1 MQSHHPGAQPGN
13 RRNATRREFLGAA
26 SATVLG
32 AIAGE
37 RLAIAAEMGKPDK
50 NLEHSS
56 SETTINGKSSRS
68 EVRGIFAF
76 DPGIDAEKFAVS
88 CREWGIRQAILPPS
102 FFRDDKMVRAL
113 ERNHLGLWL
122 NLPVFYNPEYLE
134 QHPEHYAIT
143 NNGRK
148 AIHDWCHFVCPSRK
162 EYQDKFVRDMSA
174 TLSKLRPDIV
184 SLDFIRHF
192 VFWEAVDLRGNP
204 DAIEDGCYC
213 PLCLGE
219 FERFSG
225 ERVNRNQ
232 PAVHIHSSM
241 KRAWGDWKCDQIAKT
256 AEMLFDEIR
265 TLAKDAL
272 ISIKTVPWRES
283 DLNGAIRSSAGQDVP
298 RLTRK
303 VDMTAPMAFT
313 QVLGLGPAWKRE
325 LLKYVQQITGKP
337 VLSYVQTERLIR
349 PEEIT
354 AAQFESELKAS
365 LSPEWAGIVVF
376 EYQQLVADPAK
387 AVILKKH
394 LRG

>member
-1 MQSHHPGAQPGN
+1 VFEVKKEIPMS
-13 RRNATRREFLGAA
+13 ATRREFLGAA

-37 RLAIAAEMGKPDK
+37 RLAIVAEMGKPDK
-50 NLEHSS
+50 NMEHSS
-56 SETTINGKSSRS
+56 SETAINEKSSRS
-68 EVRGIFAF
+68 NVRGIFAF
-76 DPGIDAEKFAVS
+76 DPGIDAEMFAVS
-88 CREWGIRQAILPPS
+88 CREWGIRQVILPPS
-102 FFRDDKMVRAL
+102 FFHDDKIVRAL
-113 ERNHLGLWL
+113 EKNNLGLWL
-122 NLPVFYNPEYLE
+122 NLPVFYNPEYLG

-143 NNGRK
+143 NKSRK
-148 AIHDWCHFVCPSRK
+148 AVHDWCHFVCPSRK
-162 EYQDKFVRDMSA
+162 EYQDKFVRDMCA

-213 PLCLGE
+213 PVCLGE
-219 FERFSG
+219 FERFCG
-225 ERVNRNQ
+225 EKVNRNQ
-232 PAVHIHSSM
+232 PAAHIHSNL
-241 KRAWGDWKCDQIAKT
+241 KRAWGDWKCNQIAET

-272 ISIKTVPWRES
+272 ISIKTLPWREA

-298 RLTRK
+298 RLTSK

-313 QVLGLGPAWKRE
+313 QVLGMDLAWKRE
-325 LLKYVQQITGKP
+325 LLKYVRQVSRKP
-337 VLSYVQTERLIR
+337 VLSYVQTDRLIR

-354 AAQFESELKAS
+354 ATQFESELKES

-376 EYQQLVADPAK
+376 EYQQLVANPAK
-387 AVILKKH
+387 AVILRKY